1 MTNLDQLRA
10 ANALTAAELPGR
22 DQRPKLIDKSSVAKL
37 PGMILTNG
45 LLATLAF
52 ACEEGKENRRAIYTA
67 AYTAANALA
76 IHLGSTFVELNGCN
90 SGTVLGNRLAGGNA
104 LTLQRATTESLAYL
118 SYLKRFAEKKPDRA
132 PV

>member
-1 MTNLDQLRA
+1 MKNLDQLRA
-10 ANALTAAELPGR
+10 AHALTAAELPGR
-22 DQRPKLIDKSSVAKL
+22 DQFPKLIDKSSVAKL

-52 ACEEGKENRRAIYTA
+52 ACEEGKENRRAI
-67 AYTAANALA
+67 YTAANALA

-118 SYLKRFAEKKPDRA
+118 SYLKRFAEKKPDHA

>member
-1 MTNLDQLRA
+1 MKNLDQLRA
-10 ANALTAAELPGR
+10 ANALTAAKLPGR

-52 ACEEGKENRRAIYTA
+52 ACEEGKENRRAICA
-67 AYTAANALA
+67 AANALA
-76 IHLGSTFVELNGCN
+76 NHLASTLGELTGCT
-90 SGTVLGNRLAGGNA
+90 SGNALGNRLAQGNA

-118 SYLKRFAEKKPDRA
+118 AYLKRFAEKKPDRA
-132 PV
+132 SA